1 MPVKARTQRGP
12 FAAGDQ
18 VQLTDPKGR
27 MHQIVLSSGGTFHT
41 HRGALAHDDLIGQP
55 EGSVVTASSG
65 TAYVAL
71 RPLLAD
77 YTLAMKRGA
86 TIVYPKDAAQILA
99 YADVFPGARVL
110 EAGAGSG
117 ALSCWLLRAI
127 GPDGELVSFEARP
140 DFAEIAR
147 ENVRKYFGEVPA
159 WWRLVAGELSAEVAL
174 DPSITAGAFAR
185 RRQESQDPGQT
196 AVRGGA
202 PSPGDNTA
210 AQQRQP
216 PDAYPA
222 PQAPSR
228 GLAPGEGDIEDSGG
242 APYVLGEGLPP
253 AQGRAGGDRSPRGEH
268 STFDRVILD
277 LLAPWENVAGAARAL
292 IPGGLI
298 CCYVATTTQLSRVV
312 EELRAHGAFF
322 EPAAWETL
330 NRGWHVDGL
339 AVRPDHRMIA
349 HTGFLVTA
357 RRLADGVTAPS
368 RRRRPAKGAH
378 VPADPMAVPA
388 DPMAKTAIVSG
399 PQERHVSRGGDPPY
413 PPSVAS
419 GDTVDPDS
427 GDAQG
432 GAAVRPGAETAAP
445 QAPAVT
451 LPESD
456 EALLE
461 SDELLLDDI
470 HPAAE

>member
-1 MPVKARTQRGP
+1 
-12 FAAGDQ
+12 
-18 VQLTDPKGR
+18 
-27 MHQIVLSSGGTFHT
+27 MHQIVLAEGGTFHT
-41 HRGALAHDDLIGQP
+41 HRGSLSHDDLIGQP

-65 TAYVAL
+65 TVYVAL

-147 ENVRKYFGEVPA
+147 ENVRKYFGEVPP
-159 WWRLVAGELSAEVAL
+159 WWRLVPGELSARVAL
-174 DPSITAGAFAR
+174 DPSLGTDAAYSRLHGV
-185 RRQESQDPGQT
+185 ST
-196 AVRGGA
+196 KH
-202 PSPGDNTA
+202 GDSTKVG
-210 AQQRQP
+210 
-216 PDAYPA
+216 D
-222 PQAPSR
+222 SEE
-228 GLAPGEGDIEDSGG
+228 PGE
-242 APYVLGEGLPP
+242 A
-253 AQGRAGGDRSPRGEH
+253 RNAG
-268 STFDRVILD
+268 TFDRVVLD
-277 LLAPWENVAGAARAL
+277 MLAPWENVAGAARAL

-312 EELRAHGAFF
+312 EELRAHGGFL

-330 NRGWHVDGL
+330 YRGWHVDGL

-357 RRLADGVTAPS
+357 RRLADGVTAPP

-378 VPADPMAVPA
+378 PE
-388 DPMAKTAIVSG
+388 TEGTG
-399 PQERHVSRGGDPPY
+399 PND
-413 PPSVAS
+413 
-419 GDTVDPDS
+419 
-427 GDAQG
+427 
-432 GAAVRPGAETAAP
+432 
-445 QAPAVT
+445 APAVA
-451 LPESD
+451 EASD
-456 EALLE
+456 AAGQPTPAEANGLE
-461 SDELLLDDI
+461 DATVLTEADGAGRADGPRPLTEPGTD
-470 HPAAE
+470 A

>member
-12 FAAGDQ
+12 FAVGDQ

-27 MHQIVLSSGGTFHT
+27 MHQIVLAGGGTFHT
-41 HRGALAHDDLIGQP
+41 HRGSLSHDDLIGQP

-65 TAYVAL
+65 TGYVAL

-117 ALSCWLLRAI
+117 GLSCWLLRAI

-147 ENVRKYFGEVPA
+147 ENVRKYFGEVPP
-159 WWRLVAGELSAEVAL
+159 WWRLVPSELNARAAL
-174 DPSITAGAFAR
+174 DPSSRTIPAYSRLHPDAEEAWETG
-185 RRQESQDPGQT
+185 
-196 AVRGGA
+196 
-202 PSPGDNTA
+202 TA
-210 AQQRQP
+210 AS
-216 PDAYPA
+216 DN
-222 PQAPSR
+222 S
-228 GLAPGEGDIEDSGG
+228 
-242 APYVLGEGLPP
+242 
-253 AQGRAGGDRSPRGEH
+253 
-268 STFDRVILD
+268 FDRVILD
-277 LLAPWENVAGAARAL
+277 MLAPWENVTGAARAL

-312 EELRAHGAFF
+312 EELRAHGGFM

-357 RRLADGVTAPS
+357 RRLADGVTAPP

-378 VPADPMAVPA
+378 PEAGAIASEVPQATVPAA
-388 DPMAKTAIVSG
+388 
-399 PQERHVSRGGDPPY
+399 GGLP
-413 PPSVAS
+413 
-419 GDTVDPDS
+419 GDDTDTS
-427 GDAQG
+427 
-432 GAAVRPGAETAAP
+432 AE
-445 QAPAVT
+445 
-451 LPESD
+451 
-456 EALLE
+456 
-461 SDELLLDDI
+461 
-470 HPAAE
+470 

>member
-1 MPVKARTQRGP
+1 
-12 FAAGDQ
+12 
-18 VQLTDPKGR
+18 
-27 MHQIVLSSGGTFHT
+27 MHQIVLSAGGTFHT
-41 HRGALAHDDLIGQP
+41 HRGALSHDDLIGSQ

-127 GPDGELVSFEARP
+127 GPDGELVSFEARA

-147 ENVRKYFGEVPA
+147 ENVRKYFGEVPP
-159 WWRLVAGELSAEVAL
+159 WWRLETGELSAAVAL
-174 DPSITAGAFAR
+174 DPAARTSALYARLRHAAEQAGQAEDAEGSEEAGEAKDR
-185 RRQESQDPGQT
+185 APDPMAEPSGAHRG
-196 AVRGGA
+196 AV
-202 PSPGDNTA
+202 PPGDN
-210 AQQRQP
+210 
-216 PDAYPA
+216 
-222 PQAPSR
+222 S
-228 GLAPGEGDIEDSGG
+228 
-242 APYVLGEGLPP
+242 
-253 AQGRAGGDRSPRGEH
+253 
-268 STFDRVILD
+268 FDRVVLD
-277 LLAPWENVAGAARAL
+277 MLAPWENVAAAARVL

-312 EELRAHGAFF
+312 EELRAHGGFF

-357 RRLADGVTAPS
+357 RRLAGGVTAPA

-378 VPADPMAVPA
+378 PEEAPREAPKEAQEARPEV
-388 DPMAKTAIVSG
+388 
-399 PQERHVSRGGDPPY
+399 PQEVPRESGTQRAGDP
-413 PPSVAS
+413 
-419 GDTVDPDS
+419 
-427 GDAQG
+427 
-432 GAAVRPGAETAAP
+432 GAYAG
-445 QAPAVT
+445 
-451 LPESD
+451 
-456 EALLE
+456 
-461 SDELLLDDI
+461 
-470 HPAAE
+470 

>member
-1 MPVKARTQRGP
+1 VKARTQRGP
-12 FAAGDQ
+12 FSAGDQ

-27 MHQIVLSSGGTFHT
+27 MHQIVLQAGGTFHT
-41 HRGALAHDDLIGQP
+41 HRGSLSHDDLIGRP
-55 EGSVVTASSG
+55 EGSTVTASSG
-65 TAYVAL
+65 TVYVAL

-159 WWRLVAGELSAEVAL
+159 WWRLVTGELSARVAL
-174 DPSITAGAFAR
+174 DPSLPTGA
-185 RRQESQDPGQT
+185 
-196 AVRGGA
+196 
-202 PSPGDNTA
+202 
-210 AQQRQP
+210 
-216 PDAYPA
+216 AY
-222 PQAPSR
+222 SR
-228 GLAPGEGDIEDSGG
+228 LHRDDEEPGEPDD
-242 APYVLGEGLPP
+242 
-253 AQGRAGGDRSPRGEH
+253 AG
-268 STFDRVILD
+268 TFDRVILD
-277 LLAPWENVAGAARAL
+277 MLAPWENVAGAARAL

-312 EELRAHGAFF
+312 EELRSHGGFF

-330 NRGWHVDGL
+330 YRGWHVDGL

-357 RRLADGVTAPS
+357 RRLAGGVTAPP

-378 VPADPMAVPA
+378 PETAGAVPA
-388 DPMAKTAIVSG
+388 EG
-399 PQERHVSRGGDPPY
+399 PPE
-413 PPSVAS
+413 
-419 GDTVDPDS
+419 
-427 GDAQG
+427 
-432 GAAVRPGAETAAP
+432 
-445 QAPAVT
+445 APAEYLDASL
-451 LPESD
+451 LPKAG
-456 EALLE
+456 ALQP
-461 SDELLLDDI
+461 DDAG
-470 HPAAE
+470 PSTT

>member
-27 MHQIVLSSGGTFHT
+27 MHQIVLADGGTFHT
-41 HRGALAHDDLIGQP
+41 HRGSLSHDDLIGQP

-65 TAYVAL
+65 TVYVAL

-159 WWRLVAGELSAEVAL
+159 WWRLVPGELSARVAL
-174 DPSITAGAFAR
+174 DPSLGTGAAYSRLHSVSAKVGNSKESGEAG
-185 RRQESQDPGQT
+185 E
-196 AVRGGA
+196 
-202 PSPGDNTA
+202 
-210 AQQRQP
+210 
-216 PDAYPA
+216 PA
-222 PQAPSR
+222 N
-228 GLAPGEGDIEDSGG
+228 
-242 APYVLGEGLPP
+242 
-253 AQGRAGGDRSPRGEH
+253 AG
-268 STFDRVILD
+268 TFDRVILD
-277 LLAPWENVAGAARAL
+277 MLAPWENVAGAARAL

-312 EELRAHGAFF
+312 EELRGHGGFF

-330 NRGWHVDGL
+330 YRGWHVDGL

-357 RRLADGVTAPS
+357 RRLADGVTAPP

-378 VPADPMAVPA
+378 P
-388 DPMAKTAIVSG
+388 
-399 PQERHVSRGGDPPY
+399 
-413 PPSVAS
+413 
-419 GDTVDPDS
+419 
-427 GDAQG
+427 
-432 GAAVRPGAETAAP
+432 ETEAAAP
-445 QAPAVT
+445 EDTSTLAAANNAADQPA
-451 LPESD
+451 LA
-456 EALLE
+456 EAD
-461 SDELLLDDI
+461 S
-470 HPAAE
+470 AED

>member
-1 MPVKARTQRGP
+1 VKARTQRGP
-12 FAAGDQ
+12 FSVGDQ

-27 MHQIVLSSGGTFHT
+27 MHQIVLIAGGTFHT
-41 HRGALAHDDLIGQP
+41 HRGSLSHDDLIGRP

-65 TAYVAL
+65 TAYMAL

-77 YTLAMKRGA
+77 FTLAMKRGA

-159 WWRLVAGELSAEVAL
+159 WWRLETGELSAAVAL
-174 DPSITAGAFAR
+174 DPAARTRAAYARLRRAAGQAEEA
-185 RRQESQDPGQT
+185 E
-196 AVRGGA
+196 AVA
-202 PSPGDNTA
+202 EPDEA
-210 AQQRQP
+210 ADDIP
-216 PDAYPA
+216 PDDEA
-222 PQAPSR
+222 S
-228 GLAPGEGDIEDSGG
+228 
-242 APYVLGEGLPP
+242 
-253 AQGRAGGDRSPRGEH
+253 
-268 STFDRVILD
+268 FDRVVLD
-277 LLAPWENVAGAARAL
+277 MLAPWENAAAAARVL

-312 EELRAHGAFF
+312 EELRAHGGFF

-357 RRLADGVTAPS
+357 RRLATGVNAPA

-378 VPADPMAVPA
+378 PEAVPQEA
-388 DPMAKTAIVSG
+388 SQEASQEALQ
-399 PQERHVSRGGDPPY
+399 PQETAQDTPPE
-413 PPSVAS
+413 S
-419 GDTVDPDS
+419 GTRRD
-427 GDAQG
+427 GDA
-432 GAAVRPGAETAAP
+432 GAYAG
-445 QAPAVT
+445 
-451 LPESD
+451 
-456 EALLE
+456 
-461 SDELLLDDI
+461 
-470 HPAAE
+470 

>member
-1 MPVKARTQRGP
+1 
-12 FAAGDQ
+12 

-27 MHQIVLSSGGTFHT
+27 MHQIVLNAGGTFHT
-41 HRGALAHDDLIGQP
+41 HRGSLSHDDLIGAP

-159 WWRLVAGELSAEVAL
+159 WWRLVTGELSARVAL
-174 DPSITAGAFAR
+174 DPSSRTVPASYLRKETSLEADEA
-185 RRQESQDPGQT
+185 
-196 AVRGGA
+196 
-202 PSPGDNTA
+202 
-210 AQQRQP
+210 
-216 PDAYPA
+216 PDA
-222 PQAPSR
+222 
-228 GLAPGEGDIEDSGG
+228 G
-242 APYVLGEGLPP
+242 
-253 AQGRAGGDRSPRGEH
+253 
-268 STFDRVILD
+268 TFDRVILD
-277 LLAPWENVAGAARAL
+277 MLAPWDNVADAARAL

-312 EELRAHGAFF
+312 EELRRHGGFF

-330 NRGWHVDGL
+330 YRSWHVDGL
-339 AVRPDHRMIA
+339 AVRPDHRMIG
-349 HTGFLVTA
+349 HTGFLVTS
-357 RRLADGVTAPS
+357 RRLASGVAAPP

-378 VPADPMAVPA
+378 PEPAPGPAADPAA
-388 DPMAKTAIVSG
+388 DPALDPEVDSTVNSVPDGEPEPVAGTVADTA
-399 PQERHVSRGGDPPY
+399 R
-413 PPSVAS
+413 
-419 GDTVDPDS
+419 
-427 GDAQG
+427 
-432 GAAVRPGAETAAP
+432 
-445 QAPAVT
+445 
-451 LPESD
+451 
-456 EALLE
+456 
-461 SDELLLDDI
+461 
-470 HPAAE
+470 

>member
-1 MPVKARTQRGP
+1 VKARTQRGP
-12 FAAGDQ
+12 FAVGDQ

-27 MHQIVLSSGGTFHT
+27 MHQIVLSAGGTFHT
-41 HRGALAHDDLIGQP
+41 HRGSLSHDDLIGRP

-86 TIVYPKDAAQILA
+86 TIVYPKDAAQVLA

-159 WWRLVAGELSAEVAL
+159 WWRLVTGELSAAVAL
-174 DPSITAGAFAR
+174 DPGAGTSAAYARLRHAARAGEVPADHAIT
-185 RRQESQDPGQT
+185 DP
-196 AVRGGA
+196 ADA
-202 PSPGDNTA
+202 PSP
-210 AQQRQP
+210 
-216 PDAYPA
+216 
-222 PQAPSR
+222 
-228 GLAPGEGDIEDSGG
+228 
-242 APYVLGEGLPP
+242 
-253 AQGRAGGDRSPRGEH
+253 
-268 STFDRVILD
+268 TFDRVVLD
-277 LLAPWENVAGAARAL
+277 MLAPWENVAAAARVL

-312 EELRAHGAFF
+312 EELRADGGFF

-330 NRGWHVDGL
+330 YRGWHVDGL

-357 RRLADGVTAPS
+357 RRLAAGVSAPP

-378 VPADPMAVPA
+378 QEA
-388 DPMAKTAIVSG
+388 G
-399 PQERHVSRGGDPPY
+399 PQEALQP
-413 PPSVAS
+413 
-419 GDTVDPDS
+419 
-427 GDAQG
+427 Q
-432 GAAVRPGAETAAP
+432 
-445 QAPAVT
+445 QAPEGPPGEAAG
-451 LPESD
+451 ES
-456 EALLE
+456 
-461 SDELLLDDI
+461 ST
-470 HPAAE
+470 HPAGDGEAYTG

>member
-1 MPVKARTQRGP
+1 
-12 FAAGDQ
+12 
-18 VQLTDPKGR
+18 
-27 MHQIVLSSGGTFHT
+27 MHQIVLAEGGTFHT
-41 HRGALAHDDLIGQP
+41 HRGSLAHDDLIGQP

-159 WWRLVAGELSAEVAL
+159 WWRLVPAELSARVAL
-174 DPSITAGAFAR
+174 DPSLQTGA
-185 RRQESQDPGQT
+185 
-196 AVRGGA
+196 
-202 PSPGDNTA
+202 
-210 AQQRQP
+210 
-216 PDAYPA
+216 AY
-222 PQAPSR
+222 SR
-228 GLAPGEGDIEDSGG
+228 
-242 APYVLGEGLPP
+242 LPP
-253 AQGRAGGDRSPRGEH
+253 ASDKPGEPGETGEAPAAG
-268 STFDRVILD
+268 TFDRVVLD
-277 LLAPWENVAGAARAL
+277 MLAPWENVAGAARAL

-312 EELRAHGAFF
+312 EELRAHGGFF

-330 NRGWHVDGL
+330 YRGWHVDGL

-357 RRLADGVTAPS
+357 RRLADGVTAPP

-378 VPADPMAVPA
+378 PEAAAAREAAPDAPPQEAQEPLDPQGPADA
-388 DPMAKTAIVSG
+388 G
-399 PQERHVSRGGDPPY
+399 PL
-413 PPSVAS
+413 
-419 GDTVDPDS
+419 PDV
-427 GDAQG
+427 G
-432 GAAVRPGAETAAP
+432 ETAAR
-445 QAPAVT
+445 
-451 LPESD
+451 
-456 EALLE
+456 
-461 SDELLLDDI
+461 
-470 HPAAE
+470 